1 MGRTCGT
8 YVVWDLCIESCG
20 RPTCSIETAW
30 KAWTVVGSIILKLFL
45 NKFDVGSR
53 IIFSFPFFAWRKSP
67 PPPPQ
72 WARVFSLSGF
82 HDHTQRHTTVVRT
95 PLDEWSA
102 RRKDP
107 NLTTHKTRKRVRH
120 PCRRGGIRTRNLNGL
135 TATDPR
141 LRSHGHSDVRLAYFY
156 ENVDQIS
163 ADIKRR

>member
-1 MGRTCGT
+1 MEFIFLYFSSLRRADHSSRGVLT
-8 YVVWDLCIESCG
+8 
-20 RPTCSIETAW
+20 
-30 KAWTVVGSIILKLFL
+30 TVVRRCVWSTNIVNEDALTQWGGAPHWVRASSFT
-45 NKFDVGSR
+45 
-53 IIFSFPFFAWRKSP
+53 IF
-67 PPPPQ
+67 
-72 WARVFSLSGF
+72 V
-82 HDHTQRHTTVVRT
+82 DHTQRRTTVVRT

-135 TATDPR
+135 TATVPR

>member
-67 PPPPQ
+67 PPPPNGPGSFHY
-72 WARVFSLSGF
+72 RGF
-82 HDHTQRHTTVVRT
+82 TITHNDTPQLLGLLWTSDRPVAKTPTWQHTRLAKEWDIHAVGGGFEPAISTGWRPQTHA
-95 PLDEWSA
+95 LD
-102 RRKDP
+102 
-107 NLTTHKTRKRVRH
+107 
-120 PCRRGGIRTRNLNGL
+120 L
-135 TATDPR
+135 TATLTSVWRISMKTLTKFR
-141 LRSHGHSDVRLAYFY
+141 LT
-156 ENVDQIS
+156 
-163 ADIKRR
+163 